1 MLKADLERDYHPTRY
16 ERGEGLRCELT
27 GVCPADAVTAEF
39 TVEKFVGGGFA
50 GQVYRARL
58 DSLGAEVPG
67 LVTGQT
73 FKLKLLKPPSRM
85 ARRFRNALYWLG
97 YQGAFSAQVNLAA
110 ARSGALWQ
118 TLIRR
123 GARIRFGRGD
133 AISETYATFWDQG
146 LRCFG
151 EVGEWVEGRQWRF
164 ELDSHY
170 FKRYRTETPQE
181 GQEPQI
187 IGPPE
192 FLAKRDFMRRLVE
205 LLHDMGAP
213 ELARQY
219 EWWTMKS
226 QPNVLK
232 RTDAGT
238 GPGHGLSAI
247 DFRAGLALLPFLPMS
262 PVDLL
267 LILKGIGRGSWVQF
281 DRGDLAKL
289 EAFIQEHPAE
299 FADLQ
304 DAVEELRQ
312 VEPAYR
318 RSLPDVTHQGFRL
331 LCDSRL
337 RQNVVDGTVNA
348 WTANEHVDDAHAQR
362 LRQGRL
368 RFMLFWCMGAIPLLG
383 KHLRRLCGHDR
394 FRLHVRKCL
403 TSFRYLWQTLAVLR
417 TEVLIEWHRDGR
429 VSDARALVFARAP
442 VRFWTHRILFGL
454 LPAKWHRFLTDGPY
468 AWECLRFAVTYP
480 LRLLFDP
487 AFRERWLSEQVH
499 EGHAQGMLSDAEAS
513 EILDRL
519 KDPYIQRYLKCCAV
533 HVCTLPVTQ
542 VVSVLVALYV
552 AIRFGKT
559 WDESLA
565 YAGAVLVAFQVVPI
579 SPGSIVR
586 GVYAVYVMLSERDF
600 RRYRIAV
607 LISFWKYIGYL
618 GFPIQMVAE
627 YPALARFMAGRWATQ
642 AVHIIPVFGERGA
655 LLEHTAFDLF
665 FNVPLTLRSAWQS
678 RKANRQERHSESG

>member
-1 MLKADLERDYHPTRY
+1 M
-16 ERGEGLRCELT
+16 
-27 GVCPADAVTAEF
+27 
-39 TVEKFVGGGFA
+39 
-50 GQVYRARL
+50 
-58 DSLGAEVPG
+58 
-67 LVTGQT
+67 
-73 FKLKLLKPPSRM
+73 
-85 ARRFRNALYWLG
+85 
-97 YQGAFSAQVNLAA
+97 
-110 ARSGALWQ
+110 
-118 TLIRR
+118 
-123 GARIRFGRGD
+123 
-133 AISETYATFWDQG
+133 
-146 LRCFG
+146 
-151 EVGEWVEGRQWRF
+151 
-164 ELDSHY
+164 
-170 FKRYRTETPQE
+170 
-181 GQEPQI
+181 
-187 IGPPE
+187 
-192 FLAKRDFMRRLVE
+192 
-205 LLHDMGAP
+205 
-213 ELARQY
+213 
-219 EWWTMKS
+219 
-226 QPNVLK
+226 
-232 RTDAGT
+232 
-238 GPGHGLSAI
+238 
-247 DFRAGLALLPFLPMS
+247 
-262 PVDLL
+262 
-267 LILKGIGRGSWVQF
+267 
-281 DRGDLAKL
+281 
-289 EAFIQEHPAE
+289 
-299 FADLQ
+299 
-304 DAVEELRQ
+304 
-312 VEPAYR
+312 
-318 RSLPDVTHQGFRL
+318 THQGFRL